1 MIQELVKFGERVPKE
16 KRMTSRDGALT
27 KERVAICLAINELG
41 EFQDF
46 IPFEKELEAEI
57 ITDANGFVKAKQGS
71 ARFLLDKSQE
81 LLGVTVEKNRLESF
95 KKTLQ
100 TFNGVESF
108 VPIFKFYEGGGLREA
123 IEGYLSLEGDNN
135 DALITFSVESSRI
148 LENEDVV
155 KAINTHINKES
166 EKATKGKKQES
177 LAFKEAYFDIEI
189 VIDSNGKFLE
199 IKKAPRQVIRTEV
212 KTVKNNETFFL
223 IDKSGSLLGI
233 TDERTSKKHILFLE
247 KLNDYRSDIPELE
260 PVIKFYDKE
269 NKNGLKRAISASV
282 VKFGKDCNQSTYNIT
297 FMVGTEVLLGKKEI
311 KQAISQRFKNKEAN
325 LSKKQMIACSI
336 CGKSDSPILDETHGT
351 VSMPGG
357 QKAGSALVSYNNEVF
372 MSYGLKGN
380 LNSSIC
386 RNCAREYMEGL
397 NFLLTDGHDV
407 PEKDNQPARYE
418 FHHRIKISDTTVALF
433 WTQKET
439 TEFNPLMVCNPPQA
453 TEIKKLF
460 GSIWNGESKVCEVI
474 DENMFYSCTL
484 SAAAARISVRDWTA
498 ISLSEYK
505 KNIADWFKDIEICD
519 NDGEPSYSSF
529 SRLINATIKI
539 STQKKG
545 DPDAKSRTGSLL
557 WNAAIKGKQYKIP
570 IKVMMSVLN
579 RLWVGDSF
587 SVGKAAV
594 IKMVINRNT
603 ERKMESKLDEA
614 NTSVAYLCGR
624 LFAVIEEMQ
633 RVAIGKV
640 NSGVRERFF
649 AAAAAQP
656 AYIFGTLLTKNV
668 PIYQHKTKGYLME
681 DLELIVKPISE
692 GGRFPQRFT
701 PIEQGEFALGY
712 YFQKNALWQRFAAKQ
727 KKKAKVETND

>member
-1 MIQELVKFGERVPKE
+1 MIQELVKFGERVPKD
-16 KRMTSRDGALT
+16 KRMTSKDGSLT
-27 KERVAICLAINELG
+27 KERVAMCLVINKSG
-41 EFQDF
+41 DFQGY
-46 IPFEKELEAEI
+46 IPFEKALDAEV
-57 ITDANGFVKAKQGS
+57 ITDAKGLIKAKQGS

-81 LLGVTVEKNRLESF
+81 LLGVTVEKNKLESF

-100 TFNGVESF
+100 PFNNVEALT
-108 VPIFKFYEGGGLREA
+108 PIFKFYESGGLREA
-123 IEGYLSLEGDNN
+123 IEGFLSLEGDNN
-135 DALITFSVESSRI
+135 DSLITFRVGSSRI
-148 LENEDVV
+148 LENEEVV
-155 KAINTHINKES
+155 KAINIHINQES
-166 EKATKGKKQES
+166 QKATKGKKQES
-177 LAFKEAYFDIEI
+177 IVFKEAYFDMEI

-199 IKKAPRQVIRTEV
+199 IKKVPRQVIQTEV
-212 KTVKNNETFFL
+212 NTAKKNETFLL

-233 TDERTSKKHILFLE
+233 TDERTSKKHRLFLE
-247 KLNDYRSDIPELE
+247 KLNEYRSDIPEIE
-260 PVIKFYDKE
+260 PVFKFYDKE
-269 NKNGLKRAISASV
+269 NKNGLKKAISASV
-282 VKFGKDCNQSTYNIT
+282 SKFGKDCNQSTYNIT
-297 FMVGTEVLLGKKEI
+297 FMVGTEILLCKKKV
-311 KQAISQRFKNKEAN
+311 KQAISHRFKSKET
-325 LSKKQMIACSI
+325 LLVKSQKIACSI
-336 CGKSDSPILDETHGT
+336 CGKSDSPILDETHGS

-407 PEKDNQPARYE
+407 PEKDNQPAHYE

-439 TEFNPLMVCNPPQA
+439 EFNPLLVSNPPQA

-460 GSIWNGESKVCEVI
+460 GSIWSGESKVCEVL

-484 SAAAARISVRDWTA
+484 SSAAARISVRDWTA

-505 KNIADWFKDIEICD
+505 KNIADWFKDIEIYD
-519 NDGEPSYSSF
+519 NNGEPTYTSF
-529 SRLINATIKI
+529 SRLVNATIKV

-557 WNAAIKGKQYKIP
+557 WNAAIKGRQYKIP
-570 IKVMMSVLN
+570 IKVMMSVLK
-579 RLWVGDSF
+579 RLWVGDSLT
-587 SVGKAAV
+587 VWKAAV

-603 ERKMESKLDEA
+603 DKKMESKLDEA

-640 NSGVRERFF
+640 NSGVRERYF

-681 DLELIVKPISE
+681 DLESIVKPISE
-692 GGRFPQRFT
+692 RGRFPQRFA

-727 KKKAKVETND
+727 KRKLNEETNEL

>member
-1 MIQELVKFGERVPKE
+1 MIQELVKFGEHVPKD
-16 KRMTSRDGALT
+16 KRMTSKDGSLA
-27 KERVAICLAINELG
+27 KERVAMCLAINELG
-41 EFQDF
+41 EFQDY
-46 IPFEKELEAEI
+46 IPFDKELEAEV

-81 LLGVTVEKNRLESF
+81 LLGVTVEKNKLESF

-100 TFNGVESF
+100 PFNGVESL

-123 IEGYLSLEGDNN
+123 IESYLSLENNNN
-135 DALITFSVESSRI
+135 DALITFSVGSSRM
-148 LENEDVV
+148 LENEDVI
-155 KAINTHINKES
+155 KAIKNHINKES
-166 EKATKGKKQES
+166 QKATKGKKQES
-177 LAFKEAYFDIEI
+177 LAFKEAYFDMEI

-199 IKKAPRQVIRTEV
+199 IKKVSRQTIRSEV

-233 TDERTSKKHILFLE
+233 TDERTSKKHKLFLE
-247 KLNDYRSDIPELE
+247 KLNDYRSDIPEIE
-260 PVIKFYDKE
+260 PVFSFYDKE

-297 FMVGTEVLLGKKEI
+297 FMVGTEILLCKKEI
-311 KQAISQRFKNKEAN
+311 KQTISHRFKNKEAN
-325 LSKKQMIACSI
+325 LSKKQKIACSI
-336 CGKSDSPILDETHGT
+336 CGKNDSPILDETHGT

-397 NFLLTDGHDV
+397 NFLLTDGHNV
-407 PEKDNQPARYE
+407 SEKDNQPAHYE

-439 TEFNPLMVCNPPQA
+439 DFNPLMVSNPPQA
-453 TEIKKLF
+453 AEIKKLF
-460 GSIWNGESKVCEVI
+460 ESIWSGESKVCEVL
-474 DENMFYSCTL
+474 DENFFYSCTL

-505 KNIADWFKDIEICD
+505 KNIADWFKDIEIED
-519 NDGEPSYSSF
+519 NNGELTYNSF
-529 SRLINATIKI
+529 SRLVNATIKV

-557 WNAAIKGKQYKIP
+557 WNAAIKGRQYKIP

-579 RLWVGDSF
+579 RLWIGDSLT
-587 SVGKAAV
+587 VGKAAV

-603 ERKMESKLDEA
+603 DKKMESKLDEA

-624 LFAVIEEMQ
+624 LFAVVEDMQ

-692 GGRFPQRFT
+692 SGRFPQRFT

-727 KKKAKVETND
+727 KRKANEETNE